1 MRQSLICAT
10 LLSCAAIVLVGCR
23 QDTSPV
29 IAEVLGQKITA
40 DEFRERYEKYL
51 DLTSERDNIRTREKV
66 LTNMINEKLILED
79 VHRQGF
85 DNDDSFKEKQLE
97 IQGQALL
104 DAYARSVSVDTLTV
118 SEQDLWQEFRA
129 YNSKVTA
136 RFLYAKTEADAY
148 RLKDSIEHGAT
159 FDQLA
164 KGVFEDPDLAG
175 SGGSLGTFGW
185 GEMDPDLEQVAFTIP
200 VGSISDPVKLKMGY
214 SIVKVEH
221 RVELPLA
228 SEADYGKVREKLER
242 AVIQRKTGHLVKKA
256 ADDVAKDLAPEFDM
270 RALDKVLSN
279 WSYVIDESGPS
290 SIVESHPPLSTAI
303 ASLKL
308 VSFRNGESW
317 TVGEFMQ
324 KALAAQLAHRK
335 RVKTVADVKDLAVGL
350 MTREVLLER
359 ARDEGLEN
367 DEKVLDQIRKYRE
380 AWLLERWAKSVQ
392 DTVGNIGWNDDSL
405 KAIYEANRKDYVDPP
420 MVDVA
425 EILLRTRS
433 EAQAMRRKLSLGED
447 FRKLASEF
455 SIRPWARK
463 RGGDLGFG
471 TKASFGVLG
480 DKFFAAR
487 VLQILGPEAVSPYY
501 GVFKILAR
509 KDGRQKTFDE
519 SRDDIIKSLLPM
531 KKRDVFA
538 EAIGNLRKRMTFK
551 QDIVA
556 LSNVVVEHK

>member
-1 MRQSLICAT
+1 MRQCLRYAT
-10 LLSCAAIVLVGCR
+10 LLSCAAIVLSGCGR
-23 QDTSPV
+23 DTSPV
-29 IAEVLGQKITA
+29 VAEVLGRKITA

-51 DLTSERDNIRTREKV
+51 DLTSERDYIRTREKV
-66 LTNMINEKLILED
+66 LTNMINERLILED
-79 VHRQGF
+79 VHRQGL
-85 DNDDSFKEKQLE
+85 DNDEAFKEKQRE
-97 IQGQALL
+97 IEGQALL

-118 SEQDLWQEFRA
+118 SEEELWQEFRA

-148 RLKDSIEHGAT
+148 KLKDSIQHGAT
-159 FDQLA
+159 FEQLA
-164 KGVFEDPDLAG
+164 KGIFDDPGLAG

-185 GEMDPDLEQVAFTIP
+185 GEMDPELEKVAFTIP
-200 VGSISDPVKLKMGY
+200 VGTISDPVKLKMGY

-242 AVIQRKTGHLVKKA
+242 AVIQRKTDRLIKRA
-256 ADDVAKDLAPEFDM
+256 ADDVAEDLAPEFDA
-270 RALDKVLSN
+270 RALDLVLPN
-279 WSYVIDESGPS
+279 WSYVVDGPGPS
-290 SIVESHPPLSTAI
+290 SLTESHPPLMADM
-303 ASLKL
+303 ASLKM

-324 KALAAQLAHRK
+324 KALTARLVHRK
-335 RVKTVADVKDLAVGL
+335 RVKTATDVKDLAIGL

-359 ARDEGLEN
+359 ARNEGLQN
-367 DEKVLDQIRKYRE
+367 DEKVLDQVRKYRE
-380 AWLLERWAKSVQ
+380 AWLLERWAKSIQ
-392 DTVGNIGWNDDSL
+392 DTAGNSGWNDDSL
-405 KAIYEANRKDYVDPP
+405 KAIYETNRSEYTDPP

-425 EILLRTRS
+425 EILVRTRG
-433 EAQAMRRKLSLGED
+433 EAEAMRRRLGLGAD
-447 FRKLASEF
+447 FQKLASEF

-480 DKFFAAR
+480 DKFFEAR
-487 VLQILGPEAVSPYY
+487 VHQILGPEAVNPYY

-509 KDGRQKTFDE
+509 KEGRQKTFEE

-531 KKRDVFA
+531 KKRNAFV
-538 EAIGNLRKRMTFK
+538 EAIGNLRTRMTFK
-551 QDIVA
+551 QDIVS